1 MSLVI
6 CSNQEKDGASLRQRG
21 SVYNAWSFRNPL
33 SSTMTIPANSQ
44 VALQS
49 CKVNVDGRLVFSG
62 NNSRFYHYFGEK
74 LDLDGETYPQS
85 HEVTS
90 YPVVSN
96 LLSEDESG
104 EVIES
109 SLDDFANRIR
119 DRVRETTFH
128 PNAKNQFDCQVLRN
142 ASSLDFR
149 GFQYQFKQL
158 NNDDNVNQIPSDSG
172 FEKFYREDKDDNF
185 TYASGVFT
193 RSHQVLECVGIS
205 KEQPFSLTNGSFI
218 VNISGTG
225 GANASGVEWHVGL
238 TRAINQV
245 HNGYFIPPYNDY
257 TNDADLEVEQ
267 DFYADFAVARNRNG
281 ELVVYD
287 YRNDPD
293 IRDGRQIVKN
303 EITYFNNTNS
313 SFQKDDTRYDLSD
326 DNASVYTKVG
336 FFSEGEDL
344 RVSLYNSKSDNWD
357 LITEYDATEKATR
370 YFKPVNQA
378 CWCLHPVLAVGTKSG
393 AQTCKLTIEEFSG
406 LDIEYYNATEYLK
419 GGWYESMEAVGKVAK
434 CQELETRFWNRL
446 GDNLYDFHKTNA
458 SSGVDYSPVMILQ
471 ESEVYTPSFGANAMM
486 PFGFNE
492 SVVQVPSSGADTNTV
507 IFESTA
513 VPSLTSSMAM
523 FVRLNNFTQNVT
535 NAYSKNKSK
544 ILAHLPRFD
553 NNESTGRLYF
563 EPNNLIFIDL
573 DNPNDIQVNEFDI
586 DFCYIN
592 EQYATSLTGQS
603 IVGLYFRRKPKELM

>member
-62 NNSRFYHYFGEK
+62 NNGKFYHYFGGK
-74 LDLDGETYPQS
+74 LDLDGTTYPQS
-85 HEVTS
+85 HQVTS

-96 LLSEDESG
+96 LLSQDESG
-104 EVIES
+104 RIIES

-119 DRVRETTFH
+119 DRIRETTFH
-128 PNAKNQFDCQVLRN
+128 PNAKNQFDCQVRRN
-142 ASSLDFR
+142 ASSLDFL

-158 NNDDNVNQIPSDSG
+158 KDDNNVNQIPSDTG
-172 FEKFYREDKDDNF
+172 FEKFYRENQDANF

-193 RSHQVLECVGIS
+193 RSHPTLECVGIS

-238 TRAINQV
+238 TRAVNQT
-245 HNGYFIPPYNDY
+245 HRSFYIPPYSDPE
-257 TNDADLEVEQ
+257 NDADIECDQ
-267 DFYADFAVARNRNG
+267 DFFADFCVARNRNG

-293 IRDGRQIVKN
+293 VGDGQQIVKN
-303 EITYFNNTNS
+303 EITYFNNINS
-313 SFQKDDTRYDLSD
+313 SFLNADTRYDLSD
-326 DNASVYTKVG
+326 NNASIYTKVG

-344 RVSLYNSKSDNWD
+344 RVSLYNSSTDDWD
-357 LITEYDATEKATR
+357 LITEYVEEKATR

-378 CWCLHPVLAVGTKSG
+378 CWCLHPVLAVGTKAG
-393 AQTCKLTIEEFSG
+393 AQTCTLTIEEFSTLNIDG
-406 LDIEYYNATEYLK
+406 YDATKYLK
-419 GGWYESMEAVGKVAK
+419 GGWYETMEAIGKVAK
-434 CQELETRFWNRL
+434 CQELETRFWNRV
-446 GDNLYDFHKTNA
+446 GDNVYEILKSNA
-458 SSGVDYSPVMILQ
+458 SGGVDYSPVMILQ
-471 ESEVYTPSFGANAMM
+471 ESQIYTPSFGANAMI

-492 SVVQVPSSGADTNTV
+492 SVVQQPTSGEDTNTV
-507 IFESTA
+507 IFESTR
-513 VPSLTSSMAM
+513 VPDLTSSMAM

-535 NAYSKNKSK
+535 NAYTKNKSK

-553 NNESTGRLYF
+553 NNQSTGRLYF
-563 EPNNLIFIDL
+563 EPNNLIFVDL

-586 DFCYIN
+586 DFCYVN
-592 EQYATSLTGQS
+592 EQYATALTGQS
-603 IVGLYFRRKPKELM
+603 IVALYFRKKPKELM

>member
-6 CSNQEKDGASLRQRG
+6 CSNQEKDGTTLRQRG

-62 NNSRFYHYFGEK
+62 NNSRFYHYFGDK
-74 LDLDGETYPQS
+74 IDLDGETYPQIND
-85 HEVTS
+85 VTS

-104 EVIES
+104 EVVES

-128 PNAKNQFDCQVLRN
+128 PNAKNQFECEVLRN
-142 ASSLDFR
+142 ASSLDFL

-158 NNDDNVNQIPSDSG
+158 KDDDNVNQVPSDTA
-172 FEKFYREDKDDNF
+172 FTPFYRADQAAHFN
-185 TYASGVFT
+185 YASGVFT
-193 RSHQVLECVGIS
+193 RNHPILESVGIS

-238 TRAINQV
+238 TRSINQTF
-245 HNGYFIPPYNDY
+245 NGFFVPPYNDY
-257 TNDADLEVEQ
+257 TYDDDLEVDQ

-281 ELVVYD
+281 QLVLYD
-287 YRNDPD
+287 YKNRTDVA
-293 IRDGRQIVKN
+293 DGRQIVRN
-303 EITYFNNTNS
+303 EVNYFNNTNS
-313 SFQKDDTRYDLSD
+313 SFQGGDRYNLADN
-326 DNASVYTKVG
+326 NASIYTKVG

-344 RVSLYNSKSDNWD
+344 RVSLYNSSTGDWD
-357 LITEYDATEKATR
+357 LITEYVEESANR

-378 CWCLHPVLAVGTKSG
+378 CWCLHPVLAVGQKAG

-406 LDIEYYNATEYLK
+406 LDIDDYDATEYLK

-434 CQELETRFWNRL
+434 CQELETRFWNKY
-446 GDNLYDFHKTNA
+446 GVDNLYVVLKSNG
-458 SSGVDYSPVMILQ
+458 SGGVDYSPVMILQ
-471 ESEVYTPSFGANAMM
+471 ESEVYTPSHGANAMM

-492 SVVQVPSSGADTNTV
+492 TVVQEPTSGADTNTV
-507 IFESTA
+507 IFESTK
-513 VPSLTSSMAM
+513 VPDLTSSMAM

-603 IVGLYFRRKPKELM
+603 IVGLYFRKKPKELM

>member
-6 CSNQEKDGASLRQRG
+6 CSNQEKDGTSLRQKG

-62 NNSRFYHYFGEK
+62 NNSRFYHYFGDK
-74 LDLDGETYPQS
+74 IDLDGETYPQI
-85 HEVTS
+85 HQVTS
-90 YPVVSN
+90 SPVVSN
-96 LLSEDESG
+96 LLSENESG
-104 EVIES
+104 DVVET

-128 PNAKNQFDCQVLRN
+128 PNSKNQFECEVKRN
-142 ASSLDFR
+142 ASSLDFL

-158 NNDDNVNQIPSDSG
+158 KDDDNVNQIPSDTA
-172 FEKFYREDKDDNF
+172 FTPFFREDQAAHF
-185 TYASGVFT
+185 TYSSGVFT
-193 RSHQVLECVGIS
+193 RNHSDDCVGIS

-238 TRAINQV
+238 TRAINQTHDGLFV
-245 HNGYFIPPYNDY
+245 PPYNDY
-257 TNDADLEVEQ
+257 TYDDNIGVDQ
-267 DFYADFAVARNRNG
+267 DFYADFCVARNRDG
-281 ELVVYD
+281 ELVLYD
-287 YRNDPD
+287 YRNNPNVG
-293 IRDGRQIVKN
+293 DGQSLVKN

-313 SFQKDDTRYDLSD
+313 SFQKADTRFDLTD
-326 DNASVYTKVG
+326 VNASIYTKVG

-344 RVSLYNSKSDNWD
+344 KVSLYNSKSDDWD
-357 LITEYDATEKATR
+357 LITEYSESNKATR

-406 LDIEYYNATEYLK
+406 LEIDDYDATTKFK
-419 GGWYESMEAVGKVAK
+419 GGWYETMEAVGKVAK
-434 CQELETRFWNRL
+434 CQELETRFWNRT
-446 GDNLYDFHKTNA
+446 GDNLYEFLKSNA
-458 SSGVDYSPVMILQ
+458 SGGVDYSPVMVLQ
-471 ESEVYTPSFGANAMM
+471 ESEIYTPSFGANAMT

-492 SVVQVPSSGADTNTV
+492 SVVQEPSSGADTNAV
-507 IFESTA
+507 IFESTK
-513 VPSLTSSMAM
+513 VPDLTSSMAL

-603 IVGLYFRRKPKELM
+603 IVGLYFRTKPKELM